1 MKIGKND
8 LFHKSYR
15 DRRGRKQFSKT
26 WTMRFYRNG
35 KEVDITSGTEDRAE
49 AEQVYLRELANYAE
63 RGPET
68 TNQAQVT
75 VGQLLGLVLDEY
87 KLKNRR
93 THYNKKREIESVLM
107 PRVGHLKAMKFGTQ
121 QIKAYIEARQKD
133 ALWSTKATQDWKK
146 KGKKVAPATI
156 NRELATIR
164 RAFNL
169 GSQHDPPLVSRV
181 PKFMMLEE
189 DNVREGVV
197 THDQYQALRSKLPP
211 PERLALVISYHT
223 GARLGELL
231 LIEKPHVDLKAGRIK
246 MPGRTTKSKKPKYIP
261 IYGDMREE
269 IEGALQMGDKGCSFL
284 VQRDGAMVDDIGP
297 AWERACKACGIP
309 SAIFHD
315 LRRTALTNMIEAG
328 FSEKEAMEISGH
340 KTAEV
345 FRRYHIVSEKR
356 MQRAGERLEAHM
368 KKKEEEGRE
377 GMVVQ

>member
-1 MKIGKND
+1 MKIGKNV
-8 LFHKSYR
+8 FHKSYR
-15 DRRGRKQFSKT
+15 DRHGVKQFSKV

-49 AEQVYLRELANYAE
+49 AEQMYLRELANYAE

-68 TNQAQVT
+68 TRQAKVT
-75 VGQLLGLVLDEY
+75 VGQLLWLVLDDY
-87 KLKNRR
+87 RIKKLR
-93 THYNKKREIESVLM
+93 TTYEKEREIKSIIL
-107 PRVGHLKAMKFGTQ
+107 PRVGTIKAAEFGTV
-121 QIKAYIEARQKD
+121 QIKAYIEGRLKDKRWHTPALKGQKR
-133 ALWSTKATQDWKK
+133 K
-146 KGKKVAPATI
+146 KGQGVSGATI
-156 NRELATIR
+156 NRELSTIR
-164 RAFNL
+164 RAFTL
-169 GSQHDPPLVSRV
+169 GLEHDPPLVSRV
-181 PKFMMLEE
+181 PKFTLLEE
-189 DNVREGVV
+189 DNVREGLIS
-197 THDQYQALRSKLPP
+197 HDDYLCLRSKLPP
-211 PERLALVISYHT
+211 AARLALVIGYHT
-223 GARLGELL
+223 GARKGEIL

-269 IEGALQMGDKGCSFL
+269 IEGALQMGDKKCSFL

-309 SAIFHD
+309 AAIFHD

-356 MQRAGERLEAHM
+356 MQKAGERLEAFM
-368 KKKEEEGRE
+368 RAREEKSKEGT
-377 GMVVQ
+377 VVQ